1 MLAKAGI
8 GGQENHCPE
17 IGVENDALRISHW
30 RERRA
35 IANAV
40 QHGGFWK
47 LGEYRDSLSSHSR
60 VATTRLFGE
69 PPANHLMVMSNL
81 HEHAP
86 SQRSQGAFEDS
97 DIMLSGPKWP
107 TR

>member
-1 MLAKAGI
+1 MEQVLAKEGI
-8 GGQENHCPE
+8 GGQENRCPE
-17 IGVENDALRISHW
+17 IGVENDALRTSPW

-35 IANAV
+35 RANAV

-47 LGEYRDSLSSHSR
+47 LGGDLEYISSHSR
-60 VATTRLFGE
+60 AATQRSFGE
-69 PPANHLMVMSNL
+69 PPANHLMEMPYL

-97 DIMLSGPKWP
+97 DIMLSGRK
-107 TR
+107 